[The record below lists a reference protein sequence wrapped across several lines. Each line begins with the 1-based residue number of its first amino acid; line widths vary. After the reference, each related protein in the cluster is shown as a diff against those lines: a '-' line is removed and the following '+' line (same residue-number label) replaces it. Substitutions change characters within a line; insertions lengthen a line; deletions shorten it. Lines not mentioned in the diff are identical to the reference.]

1 MKASV
6 IIAVYKDIE
15 SLNLMIEALKKQTY
29 KNFEVIVAE
38 DNNSKEMRDYIE
50 SITDLEVKHT
60 YQEDLG
66 VRKSSSQNNGIL
78 KSSGEYLIFLDG
90 DIIPYTTFV
99 AGHISLAKKG
109 CVLAGRR
116 VNLNAKLSKRFR
128 EGSLSPQKLE
138 KSYFTTGFELM
149 FDREARYE
157 QGIYIAPDSFIYKT
171 FLAKRKRH
179 TSLIGCNFS
188 CFRDDM
194 IAINGF
200 DESYGESSLS
210 DDVDLDWRFRAY
222 GLKLISCKNVANT
235 FHLHHK
241 KQNNPTSKECRDRFN
256 QNKKDKKYICEKGL
270 KQHNPT
276 VV

>member
-1 MKASV
+1 MKVSV

-15 SLNLMIEALKKQTY
+15 SLHLIIEALKKQTY

-38 DNNSKEMRDYIE
+38 DNNARQMREYIA
-50 SITDLEVKHT
+50 SISNLEVKHT
-60 YQEDLG
+60 YQEDIG
-66 VRKSSSQNNGIL
+66 VRKSRSQNNGIL

-99 AGHISLAKKG
+99 AGHVALAKKG

-116 VNLNAKLSKRFR
+116 VNLNANLSKKFR
-128 EGSLSPQKLE
+128 QSSLSPQKLE
-138 KSYFTTGFELM
+138 KSYFIIGFELIL
-149 FDREARYE
+149 DREARYE
-157 QGIYIAPDSFIYKT
+157 QGIYINPNSFVYKK
-171 FLAKRKRH
+171 FFMKRKRN

-188 CFRDDM
+188 CFKDDM

-210 DDVDLDWRFRAY
+210 DDMDLDWRFRAY

-235 FHLHHK
+235 FHLFHK
-241 KQNNPTSKECRDRFN
+241 KQNNPTSKDKWDRFN
-256 QNKKDKKYICEKGL
+256 KNKKNKKYICDTGL
-270 KQHNPT
+270 KQH
-276 VV
+276 